1 MEQSD
6 IVISPKQAKIFAR
19 VIYKSVS
26 AYIQTHQQE
35 YEQFLLLEQK
45 RNDAHEEN
53 QSPY

>member
-6 IVISPKQAKIFAR
+6 IIISPKQAKIFAR
-19 VIYKSVS
+19 AIYKSVS

-45 RNDAHEEN
+45 GNGEHE
-53 QSPY
+53 QSQGTY